1 MMPLPRRSIRRP
13 RPMKIAALVILVALS
28 ACSRAGNQTELGGD
42 AMDNNMAAMA
52 EQMEATANNRAD
64 AMAGGM
70 MDDAANGMASDTD
83 PTSSGSGNGNAASPE
98 DE

>member
-1 MMPLPRRSIRRP
+1 MMPPPRRSISPP

-28 ACSRAGNQTELGGD
+28 ACSQTGNQTELGGD

-52 EQMEATANNRAD
+52 DQMEATANNRAD

-83 PTSSGSGNGNAASPE
+83 PTSSGNGNAAAPE